1 MTATEPDFLTYGFY
15 AGVVAAVAFLVAS
28 ILLLPTQKRVA
39 KRIDRHLSLGEKV
52 QTMVAFSKDPSEMA
66 ALQRADTE
74 RILSETPKRRV
85 KGACTWLFVLLPVI
99 ACMALGGTVLV
110 PAKEPPAPLPVIE
123 SNFYMTPWQEQ
134 ALKDLIE
141 KVKTSDME
149 EMPKEGTVKQL
160 QSLLIKLRSIRK
172 EPAMR
177 EAVISAIEG
186 IHRAVSEHNTYDT
199 LAEALFQSPSDA
211 VQDLGGAI
219 NSLQALL
226 VGEWINSAGST
237 LTSDPAAAATLSGG
251 ITHALSLSRVELS
264 NELYAALD
272 TFAENLSAVTA
283 ATSAEEI
290 NALLSGSEETIN
302 AALVLQAT
310 NEEVEDDT
318 IYTLLSI
325 FGIKASDV
333 PEHVFNDPDD
343 PRGEDDYEPND
354 DLDHIN
360 SGGLGSGNMI
370 FGSNDTVYDPSR
382 EAYVTYGE
390 VIDEYFARITEM
402 LVDGELTPEME
413 EALSDYFAFLF
424 NGSANKEKN

>member
-1 MTATEPDFLTYGFY
+1 MGFFAFASLNRGFKLEKRHFMGKGFSKFKRKLRVGALVRAFVLGLSLGTVTASALWLKDKMTATEPDFLTYGFY
-15 AGVVAAVAFLVAS
+15 AGVAAAVAFLVAS

-52 QTMVAFSKDPSEMA
+52 QTMVVFSKDPSEMA

-177 EAVISAIEG
+177 EAVIS
-186 IHRAVSEHNTYDT
+186 S
-199 LAEALFQSPSDA
+199 
-211 VQDLGGAI
+211 
-219 NSLQALL
+219 
-226 VGEWINSAGST
+226 
-237 LTSDPAAAATLSGG
+237 
-251 ITHALSLSRVELS
+251 
-264 NELYAALD
+264 
-272 TFAENLSAVTA
+272 
-283 ATSAEEI
+283 
-290 NALLSGSEETIN
+290 
-302 AALVLQAT
+302 VL
-310 NEEVEDDT
+310 
-318 IYTLLSI
+318 
-325 FGIKASDV
+325 
-333 PEHVFNDPDD
+333 
-343 PRGEDDYEPND
+343 
-354 DLDHIN
+354 
-360 SGGLGSGNMI
+360 
-370 FGSNDTVYDPSR
+370 
-382 EAYVTYGE
+382 
-390 VIDEYFARITEM
+390 M
-402 LVDGELTPEME
+402 L
-413 EALSDYFAFLF
+413 
-424 NGSANKEKN
+424 